1 MLVGFGAK
9 QWDLAVF
16 SVLLVEVKFI
26 IDRHVFVLVVTESL
40 HFYNEYFE
48 ECISLSCRVDLQY
61 KQLLY
66 MGFHVSFFFPFGHNQ
81 S

>member
-16 SVLLVEVKFI
+16 TVLLVEVKFI

-40 HFYNEYFE
+40 HFYKEYFE
-48 ECISLSCRVDLQY
+48 ELEIVL
-61 KQLLY
+61 
-66 MGFHVSFFFPFGHNQ
+66 
-81 S
+81 